1 MLQVIFVIAI
11 AAEAMT
17 AALAAG
23 RRKMDWFGVCVL
35 AAVTALGGGT
45 MRDTLL
51 GHYPLSWVKEPL
63 LLVVVCAAAL
73 LTIAVARFME
83 QLRWPFLLLDA
94 LGLVVFTI
102 VGYNVALE
110 MGQSPVIVIVS
121 GMITGI
127 VGGILRDVLC
137 NDIPLVFSSQLYATV
152 SIVTGAL
159 YYIGLQLN
167 MVHDV
172 VTIAT
177 IVIGFTLRVLAI
189 RFNWGMPKFIYDK
202 DLRCVR
208 NRNACSCRVM
218 PASICRRRRK
228 SSMDCRPGA

>member
-1 MLQVIFVIAI
+1 MLQVIFVIAV

-51 GHYPLSWVKEPL
+51 GHYPLTWVKDPVL
-63 LLVVVCAAAL
+63 LLVACGAAL
-73 LTIAVARFME
+73 LTIFVAHFME
-83 QLRWPFLLLDA
+83 KLRWPFLILDA

-102 VGYNVALE
+102 IGCNVALD

-127 VGGILRDVLC
+127 AGGIIRDVLC
-137 NDIPLVFSSQLYATV
+137 NDIPLVFSGELYATV
-152 SIVTGAL
+152 SIVTGAI
-159 YYIGLQLN
+159 YYLGLQANLL
-167 MVHDV
+167 HDA
-172 VTIAT
+172 VTLIAV
-177 IVIGFTLRVLAI
+177 IVGFTLRILAI
-189 RFNWGMPKFIYDK
+189 RFNWAMPKFIYDK
-202 DLRCVR
+202 DLR
-208 NRNACSCRVM
+208 
-218 PASICRRRRK
+218 
-228 SSMDCRPGA
+228 